1 MRGIGSGRGLMPSLL
16 HLFGATRPWQFGD
29 VGRDP
34 PSLIMRECA
43 RLARLVLVFA
53 EVDVGERLAVR
64 VGHDER
70 LLKLADGPGRGK
82 AAERAAHGGS
92 IDRP

>member
-1 MRGIGSGRGLMPSLL
+1 MIDVGLKSDSGSL
-16 HLFGATRPWQFGD
+16 HLFHAPLAWQLGD
-29 VGRDP
+29 VGRDS
-34 PSLIMRECA
+34 PSLIMREYA

>member
-34 PSLIMRECA
+34 PSLIMREYA
-43 RLARLVLVFA
+43 RLPRFVLVFA
-53 EVDVGERLAVR
+53 EVRRRRALGRSRRTRRTLAQARGRTVR
-64 VGHDER
+64 R
-70 LLKLADGPGRGK
+70 QRF
-82 AAERAAHGGS
+82 
-92 IDRP
+92 